1 MDFKELGHLLQTERE
16 KQGLSITE
24 VHERIKIGP
33 SSIEAIEAGD
43 QDSLPHRV
51 YYKGFVRNYA
61 VFLGLDPAEC
71 LKPFE
76 ESDLSLEEDV
86 DQTGPAAES
95 EVIPEEFAEEGGRK
109 KRHWLS
115 IIISLCLLVLLGWLL
130 SKLFLSAPSVPP
142 EEQGP
147 ILGTDQQALVQPETE
162 EQPPEVLDDESLQSQ
177 TGSPETPP
185 DAEPASEAGP
195 ESPDAVGTETPDETA
210 NETPDETT
218 EEASGLSEPEAS
230 GPEEAETGPTAAE
243 SRETEAPDEEETA
256 AAPDKHTLKI
266 SASEACWLSASMD
279 DRDKDIYLRP
289 GESITLHFEEELA
302 VKLGN
307 AGGVA
312 LVYNGEPYTLQA
324 DSGEV
329 LTLTFP

>member
-16 KQGLSITE
+16 KQGLSITD

-33 SSIEAIEAGD
+33 SSIEAIEAGN
-43 QDSLPHRV
+43 QDSLPHKV

-76 ESDLSLEEDV
+76 ESDLSLEEDL

-115 IIISLCLLVLLGWLL
+115 IVISLCLLVLLGWLL

-147 ILGTDQQALVQPETE
+147 VLGTDQETLVQPETE
-162 EQPPEVLDDESLQSQ
+162 GQPPEVLDDEPVQSQ
-177 TGSPETPP
+177 TGSPETAP
-185 DAEPASEAGP
+185 DSEPAAEAGP
-195 ESPDAVGTETPDETA
+195 ETPDAVGTETPEETA
-210 NETPDETT
+210 DV
-218 EEASGLSEPEAS
+218 SEPEAS
-230 GPEEAETGPTAAE
+230 GPEEADTGPAAAE
-243 SRETEAPDEEETA
+243 SRETEAPDEEEAA

-312 LVYNGEPYTLQA
+312 LIYNGEPYTLQA

-329 LTLTFP
+329 LTLRFP

>member
-16 KQGLSITE
+16 KQGLSITD

-43 QDSLPHRV
+43 QDSLPHKV

-61 VFLGLDPAEC
+61 VLLGLDPAEY

-76 ESDLSLEEDV
+76 ESDLSLEEDL
-86 DQTGPAAES
+86 DQTGQAAES

-115 IIISLCLLVLLGWLL
+115 IVISLCLLVVLGWLL

-147 ILGTDQQALVQPETE
+147 VLGTEQEALVQPETE
-162 EQPPEVLDDESLQSQ
+162 EQPPEVLDDEPVQSQ
-177 TGSPETPP
+177 TGSPETAP
-185 DAEPASEAGP
+185 DAG
-195 ESPDAVGTETPDETA
+195 GTETPAETA
-210 NETPDETT
+210 DEAPDETP
-218 EEASGLSEPEAS
+218 EETADMSEPEAS
-230 GPEEAETGPTAAE
+230 GPEEADTVPAAAE
-243 SRETEAPDEEETA
+243 SRETEAPGEEEAA

-312 LVYNGEPYTLQA
+312 LIYNGEPYSLQA